1 MRRGLSLF
9 FSAPLSRIG
18 GAVALLGLLA
28 GVPTLAQTTDSS
40 APAPT
45 ITAAPATPSA
55 DLPHV
60 MVDDPDHG
68 NMAAPRIAPPSTPS
82 IDQRPT
88 YTLRECI
95 DIALRQNPDL
105 LIAKKNIEAAD
116 GGILAARAAF
126 LPQLQS
132 NGLFERIQQGFATIQ
147 PQDPD
152 QRPDQYYVTVQ
163 VSESL
168 YSGGANT
175 SRMKIARLA
184 KSTQMLNYQTAIDTA
199 ILNVRLAYYSV
210 LLAQA
215 NIEVRTQAVDLLSRQ
230 ADAEQNKL
238 TTGLTSR
245 TSVLRAQVSR
255 ANELP
260 ALLAAKNDLLNGY
273 VKLSQLLNI
282 PYKPGSNDPPFQVT
296 GSLGYSPRKYNLAD
310 LLDKADSARPELKAA
325 ANAIETEEKQLV
337 VDRSAILPHINAF
350 AGYDVT
356 SEASEAAFRSYE
368 DGYTVG
374 LAGTWQIFDGF
385 AAAGHMKSTKARM
398 QAAIATRDQ
407 TRLQIEADVR
417 QAYNQLEEAA
427 STVESQDQNVTLAR
441 ESYVLQ
447 NASYDAGLAT
457 QLDALQGQVD
467 LTTAQTTEFQAR
479 YDYLAATAQLQRSLS
494 GQFEIVND
502 TLPPSAPSVQP
513 LPPDTTQKKD
523 MGPGDTGA
531 SGSGP
536 APSFPPPAAP
546 VPAAPSTPSMVP
558 VIPTE
563 STLPENPG
571 PLPPLPVPSPIAPPG
586 AAPYP
591 SAIPNNPSP
600 AQSRIP

>member
-1 MRRGLSLF
+1 MVG
-9 FSAPLSRIG
+9 IVG
-18 GAVALLGLLA
+18 LLGLLA
-28 GVPTLAQTTDSS
+28 GVPALAQTTDPAS
-40 APAPT
+40 ATPDIPS
-45 ITAAPATPSA
+45 AAPATTVATPPSA

-68 NMAAPRIAPPSTPS
+68 NMAAPRIAPPAGPT

-88 YTLRECI
+88 YSLRDCI
-95 DIALRQNPDL
+95 DIALRQNPNL
-105 LIAKKNIEAAD
+105 LVAKKNIEAAD

-126 LPQLQS
+126 LPQLAA
-132 NGLFERIQQGFATIQ
+132 NGLAERLQQGFATIQ

-168 YSGGANT
+168 FSGGANT

-273 VKLSQLLNI
+273 VTLSQLLNI
-282 PYKPGSNDPPFQVT
+282 PYKPGSNDAPFEVT
-296 GSLGYSPRKYNLAD
+296 GSLGYSPHKYNLAD
-310 LLDKADSARPELKAA
+310 LLDKADAARPELKAA
-325 ANAIETEEKQLV
+325 ANAIESDEKQLV
-337 VDRSAILPHINAF
+337 VDRSAILPHIDAF

-356 SEASEAAFRSYE
+356 SEASETAFRSYE

-374 LAGTWQIFDGF
+374 VSGTWQIFDGF
-385 AAAGHMKSTKARM
+385 AAAGHMKETKARM

-417 QAYNQLEEAA
+417 QAYNQLEEASA
-427 STVESQDQNVTLAR
+427 TVESQDQNVTLAR

-479 YDYLAATAQLQRSLS
+479 YDYLAATAQLQRALS
-494 GQFEIVND
+494 GQFQIVND
-502 TLPPSAPSVQP
+502 TLPPSASAVQP
-513 LPPDTTQKKD
+513 LPADTTQKKD

-546 VPAAPSTPSMVP
+546 VPAAPSTPSTVP
-558 VIPTE
+558 VTPTE
-563 STLPENPG
+563 SMLPENPG
-571 PLPPLPVPSPIAPPG
+571 PLPPLPLPSPLAPPG

-591 SAIPNNPSP
+591 SAIPNNPNP
-600 AQSRIP
+600 GQSRFP

>member
-1 MRRGLSLF
+1 MVG
-9 FSAPLSRIG
+9 IVG
-18 GAVALLGLLA
+18 LLGLLA
-28 GVPTLAQTTDSS
+28 GVPALAQTADS
-40 APAPT
+40 PAD
-45 ITAAPATPSA
+45 AAPATTVSTPPAA

-68 NMAAPRIAPPSTPS
+68 NMAAPRLAPPTAPA

-95 DIALRQNPDL
+95 DLALRQNPDL

-116 GGILAARAAF
+116 GGIIAARAAF

-132 NGLFERIQQGFATIQ
+132 NGVLERLQQGFGTIQ

-163 VSESL
+163 VTEEL
-168 YSGGANT
+168 YTGGAN
-175 SRMKIARLA
+175 SNRMKIARLA
-184 KSTQMLNYQTAIDTA
+184 KSTQMLNYQTAIDTV
-199 ILNVRLAYYSV
+199 ILNVRLAYYAV

-273 VKLSQLLNI
+273 VTLSQLLDI
-282 PYKPGSNDPPFQVT
+282 PYRPGSNDPPFQVT
-296 GSLGYSPRKYNLAD
+296 GSLGYSPHKYNLAD
-310 LLDKADSARPELKAA
+310 LLDKADAARPELKAA
-325 ANAIETEEKQLV
+325 ANAIETEEKQLI
-337 VDRSAILPHINAF
+337 VDRSALLPHIDAF

-356 SEASEAAFRSYE
+356 SEASESALHSYE

-374 LAGTWQIFDGF
+374 LSGTWQIFDGF
-385 AAAGHMKSTKARM
+385 QAAGHMKATKARM

-407 TRLQIEADVR
+407 TRLQIEASVR
-417 QAYNQLEEAA
+417 QAYNQLDEAA

-479 YDYLAATAQLQRSLS
+479 YDYLAATAQLQRALS

-513 LPPDTTQKKD
+513 LPADTTQKKD

-531 SGSGP
+531 SGSGA

-546 VPAAPSTPSMVP
+546 VPASPSTPSMVP
-558 VIPTE
+558 VTPTE
-563 STLPENPG
+563 SMQPGNPG
-571 PLPPLPVPSPIAPPG
+571 PLPPLPVPSPLAPPG

-591 SAIPNNPSP
+591 SAIPNNPNP